1 MKAPKIALI
10 ASVTA
15 LIALSTSAQETVTF
29 PSGDGVTIT
38 ASRYVVDVNKPYI
51 LLLHQAGYSRGE
63 YNEIAPKLTKLGY
76 NCLAADLRSGNEV
89 NFTKNVT
96 AAQAS
101 LKGLPTQY
109 IDALPDIQAAIDYI
123 KEHSNLPIIIW
134 GSSYSASLAMV
145 AATNNLRIGA
155 VVAFSPGEYF
165 GDKNYVRSNTH
176 RISVPVFATSAKTEC
191 EQTKQTCSSI
201 KPDLLTI
208 FCPAQSGKHGSSA
221 LWESNTSNSEYWL
234 ALSVF
239 FSKLENLK

>member
-1 MKAPKIALI
+1 MRISKVTFVVAVAALL
-10 ASVTA
+10 AGTS
-15 LIALSTSAQETVTF
+15 SAQQTVTF

-38 ASRYVVDVNKPYI
+38 ASLYVVDINKPYI

-101 LKGLPTQY
+101 QKGLPTQY

-145 AATNNLRIGA
+145 AASNNLRIGA

-165 GDKNYVRSNTH
+165 ADKSYVRSNTH

-191 EQTKQTCSSI
+191 EQTKLACSSV

-208 FCPAQSGKHGSSA
+208 FCPVQSGKHGSSA